1 MLTLEIWNYKHSS
14 TDIHRSKIK
23 EMCSLPRDLAVHGQD
38 NRIGDLEV
46 LQQANID
53 VHERLVQID
62 TSFKYLLASDLRI
75 RRN

>member
-1 MLTLEIWNYKHSS
+1 
-14 TDIHRSKIK
+14 
-23 EMCSLPRDLAVHGQD
+23 MCSLPRDLAVHGQD